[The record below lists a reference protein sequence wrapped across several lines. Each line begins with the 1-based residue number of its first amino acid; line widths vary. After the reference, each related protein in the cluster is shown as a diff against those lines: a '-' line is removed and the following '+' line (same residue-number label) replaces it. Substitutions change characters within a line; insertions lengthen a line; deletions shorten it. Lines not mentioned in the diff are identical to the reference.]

1 MKATAPVHRIALLDC
16 DRLSNKYQR
25 QRRPQEDQRPLTS
38 QPDGQLSGHRQQ
50 DRVNVGG
57 RPRICNA
64 QPGGGRRINVRA
76 TAHDPGQL
84 EREVGVLAPWS
95 DGPSPG
101 WPQLQAGFGIGGWP
115 PPGVEAASGPVT
127 WREGHRVAAGPFS
140 SGSGQRQRYNPRR
153 SAITSTHAGTG
164 CAPRIRSS
172 RSNAVTSSGGGGSG
186 GGHDQS
192 AGPGDRTGFA
202 SAICK
207 TRRYAALSSR

>member
-115 PPGVEAASGPVT
+115 PPGVEAASGPSPGARGIAWSLDHSVQ
-127 WREGHRVAAGPFS
+127 VA
-140 SGSGQRQRYNPRR
+140 GSANGTTRGDPRSPQLTPER
-153 SAITSTHAGTG
+153 GVRPGSARAD
-164 CAPRIRSS
+164 P
-172 RSNAVTSSGGGGSG
+172 
-186 GGHDQS
+186 
-192 AGPGDRTGFA
+192 
-202 SAICK
+202 
-207 TRRYAALSSR
+207 TR